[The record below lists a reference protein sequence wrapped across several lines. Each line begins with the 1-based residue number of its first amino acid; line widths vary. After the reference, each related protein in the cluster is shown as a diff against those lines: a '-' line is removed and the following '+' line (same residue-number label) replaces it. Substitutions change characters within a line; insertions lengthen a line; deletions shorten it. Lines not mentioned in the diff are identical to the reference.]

1 MRDESAAKTISWYKA
16 VRSPDA
22 LELIRANPNA
32 YALAAV
38 IAHRARYREGFNADG
53 LGVGDALIGD
63 FKNCGLQRQEYR
75 TALAQLIK
83 WRFVTTKPTN
93 KGTIA
98 RLIDTRLF
106 EIIPIKDNHQKNQR
120 LTIEQPTANHRATTN
135 IELENVRAVRP
146 VEKASLFKSKIPI
159 ESGIPN

>member
-1 MRDESAAKTISWYKA
+1 MIDQPAARSVSWFKA
-16 VRSPDA
+16 VRSTDA

-53 LGVGDALIGD
+53 LEVGDALIGD
-63 FKNCGLQRQEYR
+63 FKSCGLQRQEYR

-83 WRFVTTKPTN
+83 WRFATTKPTS

-135 IELENVRAVRP
+135 IELENVRAVKS
-146 VEKASLFKSKIPI
+146 VEKVSLLKSKIPA
-159 ESGIPN
+159 ESGIPH